1 LTVLIILGVV
11 CSLHLITSDTPAQAD
26 TPFHSLEVSLFPP
39 ELTAKVTETELG
51 AVTFGGNVTVEKPQ
65 AIAPVTV
72 TLFAVCGRGWPTIHS
87 PTTMEF
93 TNPGTHRFQVTVV
106 VPPGTIVSSATVV
119 AKAHAESTVWEA
131 EDFANAIVHVGRF
144 IKMDVW
150 TDSERYDTSDGFMV
164 TGKLFINN
172 SGNGEESFRIE
183 MDNDPKAVERFDVNE
198 GVIIP
203 PFTMMEVEFAVHI
216 KEDYDIP
223 FEGEIITVVIKVTSI
238 TSEDRDIPYS
248 KTHPIFIEIQGF
260 QKDLEENWPKYIAYG
275 VGGALAIV
283 IAVFILRKRRERL
296 DQADE
301 KGEPRDGED
310 LQTQT

>member
-1 LTVLIILGVV
+1 VIIKGSYRLTVLIILGVV

-150 TDSERYDTSDGFMV
+150 TDSERYDTERYDTSDGFMV

-248 KTHPIFIEIQGF
+248 KTH
-260 QKDLEENWPKYIAYG
+260 IAYG

-310 LQTQT
+310 LKAQT